1 MHVWRTHPY
10 RWQPWIEAALRT
22 PAEVTVCDLAAGR
35 LPEPDVLPRAVL
47 DDGALVDVLAPVPV
61 PVAAPGG
68 AGVRVGS
75 KLCRGVGIGHDWPE
89 EEAEVVRRALPG
101 GAGGWRGRGT
111 GSRAD
116 DALACVQAG
125 RALVAVAPPG
135 DPFWA
140 GPLPERIW
148 PSMRIVRAD
157 PQAGW
162 SGAGARVVAA
172 AEDLLRAAGG

>member
-1 MHVWRTHPY
+1 M
-10 RWQPWIEAALRT
+10 
-22 PAEVTVCDLAAGR
+22 
-35 LPEPDVLPRAVL
+35 
-47 DDGALVDVLAPVPV
+47 
-61 PVAAPGG
+61 
-68 AGVRVGS
+68 
-75 KLCRGVGIGHDWPE
+75 
-89 EEAEVVRRALPG
+89 VRRALPG
-101 GAGGWRGRGT
+101 APADGEAAVQVLG
-111 GSRAD
+111 AD

-125 RALVAVAPPG
+125 RALVVVAPPG

-148 PSMRIVRAD
+148 PSIRIVRAD